1 MEQKT
6 TMKISKE
13 FKLKLQTY
21 KKSLG
26 AKSLEEVVERILSI
40 VPANHINFISLEKQ
54 NGNNKQN
61 KKSDQEME
69 NKKPLS

>member
-13 FKLKLQTY
+13 LKTKLQAY

-26 AKSLEEVVERILSI
+26 AKSLEEVVERILKI
-40 VPANHINFISLEKQ
+40 VPA
-54 NGNNKQN
+54 
-61 KKSDQEME
+61 DQL
-69 NKKPLS
+69 K